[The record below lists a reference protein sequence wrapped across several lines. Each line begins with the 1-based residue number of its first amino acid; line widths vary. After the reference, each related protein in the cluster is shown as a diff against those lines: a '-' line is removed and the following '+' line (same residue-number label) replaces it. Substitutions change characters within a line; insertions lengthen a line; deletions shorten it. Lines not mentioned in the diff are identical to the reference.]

1 MSSVGFAT
9 GCGSSQSTAP
19 SLSPEQLNAA
29 NSREELKKRLQDIA
43 SSGAAGS
50 ALAGMKGGIEAL
62 KATDEK
68 LATTL
73 LADYEKLE
81 KANGPAQELGT
92 VESKLDTLT
101 EWACVSA
108 AKPGPPSL
116 PSGSILPRFSPL

>member
-1 MSSVGFAT
+1 MLRRALALALLMSSVGFAT

-62 KATDEK
+62 QATDEK

-73 LADYEKLE
+73 LADSEKLE
-81 KANGPAQELGT
+81 KANGPAQVKSL
-92 VESKLDTLT
+92 
-101 EWACVSA
+101 
-108 AKPGPPSL
+108 AKKMADSL
-116 PSGSILPRFSPL
+116 

>member
-1 MSSVGFAT
+1 MLRRALALALLMSSVGFAT

-29 NSREELKKRLQDIA
+29 NSREELKRLQDIA

-81 KANGPAQELGT
+81 KANGPAQVKSL
-92 VESKLDTLT
+92 
-101 EWACVSA
+101 
-108 AKPGPPSL
+108 AKKMADSL
-116 PSGSILPRFSPL
+116 